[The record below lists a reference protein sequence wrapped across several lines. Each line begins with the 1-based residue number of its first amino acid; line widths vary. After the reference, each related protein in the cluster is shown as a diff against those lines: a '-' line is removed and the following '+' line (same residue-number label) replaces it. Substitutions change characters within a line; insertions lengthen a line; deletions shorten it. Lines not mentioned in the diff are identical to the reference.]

1 MSPRCDAGSF
11 SDDTWTYDFNTNTWA
26 NMEPAAGPLAR
37 RLPAMAYDSDS
48 DRVILFGG
56 YGWGGNYD
64 DTWAYDFNT
73 NTWTSMN
80 PTAKPTSTLQ
90 AMAYDSQSDR
100 AILFGGASYVD
111 PQNTTWAYDFNTNN
125 WTNMQPVSQPLASY
139 GHAMAYDSASDR
151 VIVFGGVDRN
161 GSALNETWAYD
172 FNTNNWT
179 NLNPVSK
186 LPTRLYHAMA
196 YDSQSDRVILVG
208 GYTQSGQPDYDIW
221 AYDFNANTWTSMDPL
236 DKPRARV
243 YHSMAY
249 DFQSDRVILF
259 GGSDFIQGAVL
270 NDTWAYDLESNT
282 WTYMATRPPGRF
294 EHAMAYDSAS
304 DRVILFGGEGSPF
317 LDEETSRELDSRLRS
332 SRLARPDPVE
342 RDRYLFYTACTR
354 ATRRLPRR
362 RCRRLLLPKK
372 VRRVR
377 TKSRRPLRGS
387 AGGSASL
394 RS

>member
-1 MSPRCDAGSF
+1 VLVFLVSSGLADVGSREDAWPAISIEVPTSHGEAASASAATTLGTDRIGWMGNVAPMRRQGSGMAYDSHADRVVLFGGYNEAGSF

-73 NTWTSMN
+73 N
-80 PTAKPTSTLQ
+80 
-90 AMAYDSQSDR
+90 
-100 AILFGGASYVD
+100 
-111 PQNTTWAYDFNTNN
+111 N
-125 WTNMQPVSQPLASY
+125 WP
-139 GHAMAYDSASDR
+139 
-151 VIVFGGVDRN
+151 
-161 GSALNETWAYD
+161 
-172 FNTNNWT
+172 

-249 DFQSDRVILF
+249 DFQSDRVI
-259 GGSDFIQGAVL
+259 
-270 NDTWAYDLESNT
+270 
-282 WTYMATRPPGRF
+282 
-294 EHAMAYDSAS
+294 
-304 DRVILFGGEGSPF
+304 
-317 LDEETSRELDSRLRS
+317 
-332 SRLARPDPVE
+332 
-342 RDRYLFYTACTR
+342 
-354 ATRRLPRR
+354 
-362 RCRRLLLPKK
+362 
-372 VRRVR
+372 
-377 TKSRRPLRGS
+377 
-387 AGGSASL
+387 
-394 RS
+394 